1 MEIQTLQDAIRL
13 LEEALTL
20 EQVSALNEKVD
31 VGFTADVPVVQ
42 FTDVDWVHWT
52 EAVRRKV
59 QLLDRLFSGVYP
71 CGIVYADRYREKGGD
86 YARLAFL
93 AYDTLQLR
101 VEEDCPVEL
110 RALIETDAAAIQ
122 AKRGQLYQVST
133 SGQTVMLGSK
143 ASS

>member
-31 VGFTADVPVVQ
+31 VGFAADVPTVQ
-42 FTDVDWVHWT
+42 FTDVDWVFWT
-52 EAVRRKV
+52 EAVRSKV